1 MKKTDLKQLIKEE
14 IQKVLKEEYTER
26 DSLTVKTL
34 IEKLSSLPPDLLIG
48 IYQDS
53 SGDFIEIDEISIEE
67 DENGEPKYAVL
78 K

>member
-1 MKKTDLKQLIKEE
+1 MKHSELKQLIREE
-14 IQKVLKEEYTER
+14 IQKTLKEEYTER
-26 DSLTVKTL
+26 DSLTVKEL
-34 IEKLSSLPPDLLIG
+34 IQKLSSLPPYLLIG

-67 DENGEPKYAVL
+67 DETGEPKYAVL

>member
-1 MKKTDLKQLIKEE
+1 MKHSELKQIIREE
-14 IQKVLKEEYTER
+14 IQKTLKEEYTER
-26 DSLTVKTL
+26 DSLTVKEL
-34 IEKLSSLPPDLLIG
+34 IQKLSSLPPYLLIG

-67 DENGEPKYAVL
+67 DETGEPKYAVL